1 MQNWFD
7 LEDRVALVT
16 GGATGLGFAI
26 ASGLLRHG
34 GRVVIASRNL
44 TKVYES
50 VQRLSQL
57 ASSQRVIGTSLDVT
71 NESSVEAA
79 TQLVVKQFGRLD
91 ILVHSAGSTLRK
103 PTFDLSPEEFSH
115 MYDTHVTGALRC
127 AKAAGRFMRDHGGGS
142 IVHIASVVSF
152 VDFIEVAAYTS
163 AKNALLGL
171 TRSLANEWAK
181 YHIRVNAIAS
191 GVVLTDLNRGL
202 LVNTDRGRRVIER
215 TPMGRFGVPDEIA
228 AAAVFLAS
236 PASSFVT
243 GHTLVVDGGFLACG
257 VGNSVCDWNEMQPDK
272 PPGRTLGQ

>member
-1 MQNWFD
+1 MQSWFD
-7 LEDRVALVT
+7 LQDRVAIVT
-16 GGATGLGFAI
+16 GGASGLGFAI

-44 TKVYES
+44 TNVNEA
-50 VQRLSQL
+50 VQRLSQI
-57 ASSQRVIGTSLDVT
+57 ASSQRVIGTSCDVT
-71 NESSVEAA
+71 DGPNVEEAMH
-79 TQLVVKQFGRLD
+79 LVVEKFGRLD
-91 ILVHSAGSTLRK
+91 ILVHSAGSILRK
-103 PTFDLSPEEFSH
+103 PTFDLSTEEFSQ

-142 IVHIASVVSF
+142 VIHIASVASF
-152 VDFIEVAAYTS
+152 VDLIEVAAYTS

-181 YHIRVNAIAS
+181 YNIRVNAVAS
-191 GVVLTDLNRGL
+191 GFVLTDLNRGL

-236 PASSFVT
+236 PAASFVT

-257 VGNSVCDWNEMQPDK
+257 IGDSVCDWNKMQPDEPSK
-272 PPGRTLGQ
+272 